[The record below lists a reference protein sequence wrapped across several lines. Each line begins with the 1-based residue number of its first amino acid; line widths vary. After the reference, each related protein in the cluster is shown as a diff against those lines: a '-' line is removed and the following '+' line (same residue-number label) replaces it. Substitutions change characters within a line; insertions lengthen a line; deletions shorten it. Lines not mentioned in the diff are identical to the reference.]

1 MSRSTDLLTLMQAG
15 DLRALDR
22 FARESSHRLLA
33 VARRQCHLASDAEDA
48 VQQALLLAS
57 TGMTEVRE
65 APLAWLSTL
74 VARTCQRMNAKAS
87 RSEPLEEPCSCDDDP
102 SVTAERHELGE
113 RLSAALMT
121 LQRTD
126 RLLFLLSAEGFDGVE
141 LADQFG
147 LSHDAV
153 RGRLKRARQK
163 LRDELSDTLGSAAS
177 TERHDPTR
185 ETTRHR

>member
-1 MSRSTDLLTLMQAG
+1 MSSELLSLMQAG

-33 VARRQCHLASDAEDA
+33 VARRQCHLAADAEDA

-74 VARTCQRMNAKAS
+74 VARTCQRLNAKAS
-87 RSEPLEEPCSCDDDP
+87 RMEPLEEPCSCDDDP
-102 SVTAERHELGE
+102 SVSAERHELGE

-141 LADQFG
+141 LAEQFG

-163 LRDELSDTLGSAAS
+163 LRDTLEGVAG
-177 TERHDPTR
+177 TPPHDSTR

>member
-1 MSRSTDLLTLMQAG
+1 
-15 DLRALDR
+15 
-22 FARESSHRLLA
+22 
-33 VARRQCHLASDAEDA
+33 
-48 VQQALLLAS
+48 
-57 TGMTEVRE
+57 
-65 APLAWLSTL
+65 
-74 VARTCQRMNAKAS
+74 MNAKAS
-87 RSEPLEEPCSCDDDP
+87 HLEPLEESCTCDDDP
-102 SVTAERHELGE
+102 SVNAERHQLGE

-141 LADQFG
+141 LAERFG

-163 LRDELSDTLGSAAS
+163 LRDTLEGVAGTAP
-177 TERHDPTR
+177 HDHTR

>member
-1 MSRSTDLLTLMQAG
+1 MTSELLALMQAG

-33 VARRQCHLASDAEDA
+33 VARRQCHLAADAEDA
-48 VQQALLLAS
+48 VQQALLLATS
-57 TGMTEVRE
+57 GMTEVRE
-65 APLAWLSTL
+65 SPLAWLSTL

-87 RSEPLEEPCSCDDDP
+87 HLEPLEESCTCDDDP
-102 SVTAERHELGE
+102 SVNAERHQLGE

-141 LADQFG
+141 LAERFG

-163 LRDELSDTLGSAAS
+163 LRDTLEGVAGTAP
-177 TERHDPTR
+177 HDHTR